1 MLESR
6 KFWPTW
12 KTTSKPKLEE
22 YFTFSEK
29 NVELIWSILTNVRKK
44 FFFIRSCFETFTGG
58 WVGGWVSTIE
68 NKANSVQLKL
78 QLPTGTELGNKER
91 NI

>member
-44 FFFIRSCFETFTGG
+44 KKFIRSCFETFT
-58 WVGGWVSTIE
+58 GGWVSTIE
-68 NKANSVQLKL
+68 NKANSVQLQL
-78 QLPTGTELGNKER
+78 QLPTGTELGKSR
-91 NI
+91 